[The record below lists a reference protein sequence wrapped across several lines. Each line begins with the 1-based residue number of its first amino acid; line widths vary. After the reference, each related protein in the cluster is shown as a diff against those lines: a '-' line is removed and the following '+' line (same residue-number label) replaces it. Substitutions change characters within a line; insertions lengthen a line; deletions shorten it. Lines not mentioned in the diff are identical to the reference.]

1 MLFSELEAFFPPV
14 LLHEDFKSGHV
25 TTSNN
30 LVDLVVGHVHFLLFL
45 VDLINPHLLHLSWAN
60 LTSTLKSSLV
70 FFAVE
75 VSFNGLVKEPN
86 ILVEIS
92 SRLVLLDIQEA
103 RSKDSNDFLNFALLV
118 GHSEVE
124 SIGPDVFE
132 LFFVL
137 EVAFS
142 DFQISVDG
150 LSIVTRLFPHLGR
163 VDNFRS

>member
-1 MLFSELEAFFPPV
+1 
-14 LLHEDFKSGHV
+14 
-25 TTSNN
+25 
-30 LVDLVVGHVHFLLFL
+30 
-45 VDLINPHLLHLSWAN
+45 

-92 SRLVLLDIQEA
+92 SRLVLLDIQET